1 VKNAF
6 FDLWRNLKLNATK
19 IRKPRFLKEARSV
32 IMLWYVFLMVF
43 FVAIA
48 IPTIKQRLFARV
60 DARVQDY
67 LSDEVED
74 FQEVLLEELLESTIT
89 SNSKLEA
96 NSAKKSKIAE
106 IFDEFLEKRITED
119 DNFLIT
125 IVDGEFYKSSPRGL
139 PELIQPGSQLMGFWQ
154 TIAEESEGE
163 IKVSDPE
170 LGSILYKALSIKTS
184 EEILGVFVAV
194 HATAGE
200 RKEALE
206 ALDVVVE
213 VKIVILVFALL
224 MAWYAAGRILA
235 PLNLLAK
242 TAKLINESDLSQ
254 RIPVRG
260 EGEIAELGKTFNEM
274 MDRLESSF
282 ATQRNFIND
291 AGHELRTP
299 ITIIRGHLELMG
311 DDPQEKAETINLV
324 LDELD
329 RMNRLVE
336 DLMVLAKAE
345 RPDFL
350 QLEMVDVGLFT
361 EEIFTKARTLADRNW
376 TLDSIAKVKILADRQ
391 RLTQAMMNLAQN
403 ATQHTVSDN
412 LIAIGSTLKKDR
424 VEFWVRDTG
433 EGIAE
438 SDQQRIF
445 ERFARATNARR
456 RSEGSGL
463 GLSIVKAIA
472 EAHGGFIRLQSRL
485 GIGSTF
491 IIVLPLEPERNLVS
505 DQSVNFN

>member
-1 VKNAF
+1 MKNAVF
-6 FDLWRNLKLNATK
+6 NLWHNLQLNATK
-19 IRKPRFLKEARSV
+19 IKKPRFLKEARTV
-32 IMLWYVFLMVF
+32 IMLWYVFLMIF

-48 IPTIKQRLFARV
+48 IPTIKQRLFAKV
-60 DARVQDY
+60 DARVRDY
-67 LSDEVED
+67 LSEEVKN
-74 FQEVLLEELLESTIT
+74 FQAVLLEELLESTIT
-89 SNSKLEA
+89 A
-96 NSAKKSKIAE
+96 NSALKSTKTSKISE
-106 IFDEFLEKRITED
+106 IFDKFLENRITED

-125 IVDGEFYKSSPRGL
+125 IVDGKFYKSSPRGL
-139 PELIQPGSQLMGFWQ
+139 PELVQPGSQLMEYWQ
-154 TIAEESEGE
+154 TITEESEGE
-163 IKVSDPE
+163 IKVSDPDI
-170 LGSILYKALSIKTS
+170 GSILYKALPIKTR
-184 EEILGVFVAV
+184 EETLGVFVVV

-213 VKIVILVFALL
+213 VKILILLFALL
-224 MAWYAAGRILA
+224 LAWFAAGRILA
-235 PLNLLAK
+235 PLNLLTK
-242 TAKLINESDLSQ
+242 TAKSINESDLSQ
-254 RIPVRG
+254 RIPVYG
-260 EGEIAELGKTFNEM
+260 EGEIAELGKTFNDM

-311 DDPQEKAETINLV
+311 EDPQEQAETVSLV

-350 QLEMVDVGLFT
+350 QLEMVDVALLT

-376 TLDSIAKVKILADRQ
+376 TLDQIAKVKILADRQ

-403 ATQHTVSDN
+403 ATQHTIPDN
-412 LIAIGSTLKKDR
+412 FIAIGSTLKEDR

-438 SDQQRIF
+438 SDQKLIF
-445 ERFARATNARR
+445 ERFARVANARR
-456 RSEGSGL
+456 RSEGAGL

-472 EAHGGFIRLQSRL
+472 EAHGGFVRLQSRL

-491 IIVLPLEPERNLVS
+491 ILVLPLESERNLIS